1 MDQEAILRAAA
12 EAAKQVHEPQ
22 LPLVMPQAVPMAW
35 QIGAAQ
41 DNQGNK
47 FVRITVSHPMGV
59 TELFL
64 QVEGADQIGDA
75 IKNAARLSRTG
86 LEIAK

>member
-1 MDQEAILRAAA
+1 MDQESILKAAA
-12 EAAKQVHEPQ
+12 EAAMQAQNPQ
-22 LPLVMPQAVPMAW
+22 TLVMPQAVPMAF
-35 QIGAAQ
+35 QIGTAQ

-47 FVRITVSHPMGV
+47 FVRLTIQHPMGN

-75 IKNAARLSRTG
+75 IKNAARLARTG